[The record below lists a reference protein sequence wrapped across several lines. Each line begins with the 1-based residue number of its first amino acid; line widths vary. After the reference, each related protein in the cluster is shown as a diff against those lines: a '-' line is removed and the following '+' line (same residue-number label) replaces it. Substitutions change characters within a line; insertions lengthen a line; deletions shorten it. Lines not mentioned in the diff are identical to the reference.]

1 MINISSLLAIVCDA
15 ELRRQATIAQ
25 LCAHVSIA
33 TLVRMY
39 ALLERLTVQ
48 P

>member
-1 MINISSLLAIVCDA
+1 MTNIVSILAIVCDA
-15 ELRRQATIAQ
+15 DLRRQATIAQ
-25 LCAHVSIA
+25 LCQHVSVE